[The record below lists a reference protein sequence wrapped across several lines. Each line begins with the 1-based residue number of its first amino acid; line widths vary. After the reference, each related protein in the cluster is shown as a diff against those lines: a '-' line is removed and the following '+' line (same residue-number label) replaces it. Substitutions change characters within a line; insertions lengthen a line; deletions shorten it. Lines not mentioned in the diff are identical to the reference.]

1 MRRPPLPIG
10 TGIPCNELSCHCFDS
25 PWPAFTQVSSSHM
38 ILSKSSLQI
47 WDMNRPLHSTMSVL
61 SNNIFL
67 PSILLNSNPKLCR
80 TFCTELLLHVRSSAL
95 FNETCKK
102 KR

>member
-1 MRRPPLPIG
+1 MRRPPLPIDI
-10 TGIPCNELSCHCFDS
+10 GIQFNELSCHCLDS
-25 PWPAFTQVSSSHM
+25 PWPALTQASSNHM
-38 ILSKSSLQI
+38 ILFKSSLEI
-47 WDMNRPLHSTMSVL
+47 WDMKRPLHSTMSVL
-61 SNNIFL
+61 FSNIFL